1 MEELEIVFEK
11 SNTPREEVETSA
23 GRGQKKFWEETKPF
37 SDVYFSADNVW
48 LFNFSGSKEEFIL
61 ASRFRWIVMETMII
75 KPLSVSQSNK
85 LEIEGAVAILK
96 ELPGGHSELDI
107 IMA

>member
-48 LFNFSGSKEEFIL
+48 LGSKEEFIL
-61 ASRFRWIVMETMII
+61 ASRFRQWIVMETMII